1 MPTTVDP
8 VRDQVEDTLRRLVG
22 TVASVPCE
30 AVRAIQGV
38 VSQSAAV
45 LRTIVTLTVDGLLG
59 WDVDAGV
66 PPLGTAVAPT
76 GVSTPAATPGS
87 EGATAER
94 VADGGGVAD
103 GGVAA
108 DLAIAGYEDLAASHI
123 VARLDGL
130 GRDDLAAIRRFEVAH
145 RGRRTVVGKID
156 QLLAQ
161 S

>member
-1 MPTTVDP
+1 MPTAADP
-8 VRDQVEDTLRRLVG
+8 VRDQVEVTLRRLVG
-22 TVASVPCE
+22 TVASVPCD
-30 AVRAIQGV
+30 AVRAVQGIV
-38 VSQSAAV
+38 AQSAAL

-66 PPLGTAVAPT
+66 PPLGTAVART
-76 GVSTPAATPGS
+76 GASPAAAPAR
-87 EGATAER
+87 EGAAAER
-94 VADGGGVAD
+94 PRD

-108 DLAIAGYEDLAASHI
+108 DLAIPGYEDLAASHI

-130 GRDDLAAIRRFEVAH
+130 DRDDLAAIRRFEVAH

-161 S
+161 P